1 MQVPGYLCGLRV
13 IPSGAKHM
21 QPTAFLIPAVAL
33 MTIAPTAAAQR
44 LMPSTTGLSVAATA
58 SVARPSAES
67 QGVTTSVV
75 RFAPRAELSYGAT
88 ARVSLVGA
96 VARRGGVLEG
106 QDYNVRSVDMGL
118 RYLGYV
124 GRAMRPFAEGGLAV
138 RKFSLDAQAG
148 EINAT
153 NVGPWAAL
161 GYMWFPGGSFAL
173 EAAGTFGRV
182 TFQNWRVAGNAAE
195 LAPLVHQEYGVR
207 AGARWFF
214 RAR

>member
-1 MQVPGYLCGLRV
+1 M
-13 IPSGAKHM
+13 S
-21 QPTAFLIPAVAL
+21 AVAL
-33 MTIAPTAAAQR
+33 FAIAPSAAAQR

-67 QGVTTSVV
+67 QGVTSSAV

-96 VARRGGVLEG
+96 VASRGGVLEG
-106 QDYNVRSVDMGL
+106 QEFQVRSVDMGL

-124 GRAMRPFAEGGLAV
+124 GRPLRPFAEGGLAV
-138 RKFSLDAQAG
+138 RQFSLDGQPG
-148 EINAT
+148 EITST

-161 GYMWFPGGSFAL
+161 GYMWFPGGAFAI

-182 TFQNWRVAGNAAE
+182 TFESWRVAGTGTQ
-195 LAPLVHQEYGVR
+195 LAPLVHQEFGVR